1 MPAPSPGGDHGARLD
16 PDTAGLRQAVRTVVA
31 RHVAA
36 GEPLTVA
43 CSGGADSLALA
54 AAVAFEARRR
64 GLLAGAVTVDHG
76 LQAGSAIRAER
87 IGEQLRGLGLD
98 PVRVVTV
105 RVQAAGRHSPG
116 SGGPE
121 GRARTARYDALTRD
135 QAQRGGWVLL
145 GHTLDDQAE
154 TVLLGLARGSGPRS
168 LAGMQ
173 PARRPWLRPLLGVR
187 RSTTRAACS
196 AAGLTW
202 WDDPHNDDPAYTRVR
217 LRHEVLPLLE
227 DVLHGGVAAAL
238 ARTAALIREDCAAL
252 DELAAALAPEP
263 AGVAEITVLAAE
275 RPALRRRALRRWL
288 YDVGGLT
295 SAHLAAVDALVIDWR
310 GQGPF
315 ALPNGW
321 QVARRDGRLHR
332 ERPGTTG

>member
-1 MPAPSPGGDHGARLD
+1 MPAPAACADRGGRLD
-16 PDTAGLRQAVRTVVA
+16 PAIAALRQAVRTTVV

-54 AAVAFEARRR
+54 AAVAFEAPRL
-64 GLLAGAVTVDHG
+64 GLPAGAVTVDHG
-76 LQAGSAIRAER
+76 LQAGSAARAER
-87 IGEQLRGLGLD
+87 VGGQLRGLGLD

-105 RVQAAGRHSPG
+105 RVPGAGQPPAG

-121 GRARTARYDALTRD
+121 GRARTARYDALTRE
-135 QAQRGGWVLL
+135 QAERGGWVLL

-168 LAGMQ
+168 LAGMR
-173 PARRPWLRPLLGVR
+173 PARRPWLRPLLDVR
-187 RSTTRAACS
+187 RGSTRAACS

-202 WDDPHNDDPAYTRVR
+202 WDDPHNDDPTYTRVR

-238 ARTAALIREDCAAL
+238 ARTAALVREDCAAL

-263 AGVAEITVLAAE
+263 TGVAEITVLADE
-275 RPALRRRALRRWL
+275 HPALRRRALRRWL
-288 YDVGGLT
+288 SDVGGLT
-295 SAHLAAVDALVIDWR
+295 FVHLVAVDALVGDWR
-310 GQGPF
+310 GQGPV